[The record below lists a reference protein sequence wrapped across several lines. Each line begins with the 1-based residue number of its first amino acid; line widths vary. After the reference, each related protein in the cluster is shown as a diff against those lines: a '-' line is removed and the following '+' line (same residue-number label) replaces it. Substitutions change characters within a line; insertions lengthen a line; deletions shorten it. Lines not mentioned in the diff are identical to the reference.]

1 MSKQKVAGAI
11 SGREAEVLAL
21 VGRHRSNAE
30 IGAELFIS
38 VRTVETHVSSL
49 LRKVGV
55 ADRRALADRAAA
67 LTGPEPA
74 IAPEAVLP
82 TPLTSF
88 VGRSRERVELREA
101 VTTRRL
107 VTALGPGGVGKT
119 RLSLA
124 VATDLTAAFDDG
136 AWFVDLV
143 PVTDEALI
151 GSAIARALGLGEQQ
165 GRTLDDSVLTALADR
180 HTLLVLDNCEH
191 LREGVAPFIERLLA
205 RCPRVTVLVTSRA
218 RLMVPFE
225 YVYPVPP
232 LTLDPEDDAGR
243 TSDAVALFL
252 DRAAALGWPI
262 DPGQSGRVDEICRRL
277 DGLALAI
284 ELAVARLPTLG
295 LDGLTASLADPLR
308 LLVGGRRA
316 DDRHRSV
323 RAMLDWSQTLLE
335 QPDRLLLRRIAVFV
349 APFGAA
355 DADAVAGCPP
365 LDSGAVPDGLARL
378 AEHSLLTAVPSA
390 TGTRYRALETIRQY
404 ETEQLA
410 QAGELA
416 EARIRHLDWCAA
428 TAAELAAELPVT
440 GDRWRDRFAA
450 TIDDLRAALAWAA
463 EDPDHR
469 AAAHDLAAA
478 LARTTFA
485 RNLTGEAQRRYEQ
498 VAALSDD
505 PVHAATALRHA
516 AAVAGC
522 RMRGE
527 EMYRLYR
534 LAAETAGPAQPA
546 AAARDLATAAITVF
560 RLSDTFSQPPEP
572 GAAAALLS
580 EARALAGSDPAAAA
594 AIALADCGVRAH
606 TGDDEHD
613 PQAGEAAAVALAE
626 HAVALAD
633 ATGDPLARS
642 AALDA
647 LAAAQCWIGDT
658 FAAAGTTRRRVD
670 LLTTAPAT
678 PATALEQVNAL
689 SEAAETCLGVGDLAG
704 ARRWGAQLRDLPL
717 LAERG
722 DFATSRL
729 LVADALA
736 GNTAEV
742 SAGGERFADAWELSG
757 RPQAPHLAPAA
768 AAVALVHGLL
778 GDDEARTRWLGI
790 AGALDGT
797 PGHRTA
803 YGAVFDALVLLH
815 RGQAA
820 RAADELATD
829 PDRMDVRDV
838 WIYRHWYHALRAEA
852 AVLAGDPGAADRLTS
867 ARAEVAGDPLAE
879 AIVERAA
886 ALHAGDHPRLAPIAA
901 VFDAAGCPYQRARTL
916 VLAGNDSAAAGRR
929 AFGELG
935 IAVPPP
941 GDDDGTAGHRAL
953 RRPGRHRSAI
963 E

>member
-1 MSKQKVAGAI
+1 MSKQKAAGAI

-67 LTGPEPA
+67 LTGSEPA
-74 IAPEAVLP
+74 DRPVAVLP
-82 TPLTSF
+82 MPLTSF
-88 VGRSRERVELREA
+88 IGRTRERAALREA

-119 RLSLA
+119 RLALA
-124 VATDLTAAFDDG
+124 VATDLTADFADG

-151 GSAIARALGLGEQQ
+151 GSAVARALGLGEQQ

-191 LREGVAPFIERLLA
+191 LREGAAPFIERLLA

-225 YVYPVPP
+225 HVYPVPP
-232 LTLDPEDDAGR
+232 MILDSENGAEGS
-243 TSDAVALFL
+243 SDAMALFL

-262 DPGQSGRVDEICRRL
+262 DPGQAGRVDEICRRL

-323 RAMLDWSQTLLE
+323 RAMLDWSQTLLDDA
-335 QPDRLLLRRIAVFV
+335 DRRLLRRVAVFV

-355 DADAVAGCPP
+355 DAAVVAGYPP

-378 AEHSLLTAVPSA
+378 AEHSLLTAVPAA

-410 QAGELA
+410 EAGELA
-416 EARIRHLDWCAA
+416 EVRDHHLDWCAA
-428 TAAELAAELPVT
+428 TVAGLAAELPVT

-463 EDPDHR
+463 EHPDHR
-469 AAAHDLAAA
+469 EAAYDLAVA

-485 RNLTGEAQRRYEQ
+485 RNLTGEAQHRYEQ
-498 VAALSDD
+498 AAGLTAD
-505 PVHAATALRHA
+505 PVRAATALRHA

-527 EMYRLYR
+527 DMYRLYR
-534 LAAETAGPAQPA
+534 RAAETIGRDRPA

-560 RLSDTFSQPPEP
+560 RLSDTFSRPPEP
-572 GAAAALLS
+572 GAAAALLT
-580 EARALAGSDPAAAA
+580 EARTLAGPDPAAAA
-594 AIALADCGVRAH
+594 AIALAECGVRAH
-606 TGDDEHD
+606 TGDDGSE

-658 FAAAGTTRRRVD
+658 FAAAATTRLRVE
-670 LLTTAPAT
+670 LMAAAPDT
-678 PATALEQVNAL
+678 PAAALEQVNAL
-689 SEAAETCLGVGDLAG
+689 AEAAETCLGVGDLAG
-704 ARRWGAQLRDLPL
+704 ARRWGTRLRELPL

-736 GNTAEV
+736 GNSAEV
-742 SAGGERFADAWELSG
+742 AAGSGRFADAWELSG

-768 AAVALVHGLL
+768 AAVALVHGLR
-778 GDDEARTRWLGI
+778 GDDEARTRWLDI

-815 RGQAA
+815 HGQAA
-820 RAADELATD
+820 RAAAGLDTD
-829 PDRMDVRDV
+829 PELMDVRDV
-838 WIYRHWYHALRAEA
+838 WVYRHWYHALRAEA
-852 AVLAGDPGAADRLTS
+852 AVLADGPAAADRLAA

-879 AIVERAA
+879 AIVARAA
-886 ALHAGDHPRLAPIAA
+886 ALGAGDRSQLTAIAA
-901 VFDAAGCPYQRARTL
+901 RFAAADCPYQHARTL
-916 VLAGNDSAAAGRR
+916 VLAG
-929 AFGELG
+929 
-935 IAVPPP
+935 
-941 GDDDGTAGHRAL
+941 GDATAAGHRAL
-953 RRPGRHRSAI
+953 AELGFAVPPP
-963 E
+963 